1 MEAIKR
7 IYLCGFNNFPRGSAS
22 ANYVQYLSLALA
34 EAGYKVIIVS
44 NINEVEHDY
53 LKRFLSRTNGRIEVR
68 PLIMSKQKAIHFFEY
83 RFCLAKKI
91 TDVLQ
96 HEKVTSLDIV
106 ISYSSNC
113 TLNEGLLHFCKK
125 KKIPCGACIVEWY
138 PVEYFGGDKKAYA
151 EYRYLFEKLFTQYDF
166 LLPISSKIEAYFAS
180 HSSCRLLR
188 IPILA
193 DSEEYPVK
201 PKKTGE
207 TWKII
212 YPANG
217 KIKDSLS
224 RMIKAISMLNDE
236 LLSKVE
242 FHVFGVKEKYIR
254 ESITQKEYER
264 LRRSL
269 VLHSW
274 LTYDELIALYNDAH
288 YLLLAREDNQ
298 LTQANFPS
306 KVIESMTHSV
316 IPIVSD
322 VGDYTRMYLKNG
334 YDSLFIHGCSEEQI
348 AEALKRA
355 CSMKDSDYMT
365 MSGHAYH
372 TIQESFDYKTWS
384 ERLKCF
390 MNQIPGGSYD
400 VK

>member
-1 MEAIKR
+1 MEDMKR
-7 IYLCGFNNFPRGSAS
+7 IYICGFNSFPRGAAS

-44 NINEVEHDY
+44 NINEMEHDY
-53 LKRFLSRTNGRIEVR
+53 LNRFLSRTNGKIEVQ
-68 PLIMSKQKAIHFFEY
+68 PLLMSKQKAIHYLEY

-91 TDVLQ
+91 TDVLDRQ
-96 HEKVTSLDIV
+96 KVTSSDIV

-113 TLNEGLLHFCKK
+113 KLNKGLLRFSKK
-125 KKIPCGACIVEWY
+125 KRIPCGACIVEWY
-138 PVEYFGGDKKAYA
+138 PVEYFGGDEKAYA
-151 EYRYLFEKLFTQYDF
+151 VYRYLFEKLFVQYDF
-166 LLPISSKIEAYFAS
+166 LLPISSKIEDYFAS
-180 HSSCRLLR
+180 HSNSHLFRV
-188 IPILA
+188 PILA
-193 DSEEYPVK
+193 DLEEYPAK
-201 PKKTGE
+201 PKKIGE

-224 RMIKAISMLNDE
+224 QMIKSVSMLDD
-236 LLSKVE
+236 LLLNKVE
-242 FHVFGVKEKYIR
+242 LHVFGVKEKNIR
-254 ESITQKEYER
+254 KIIPQKDYER
-264 LRRSL
+264 LERSL
-269 VLHSW
+269 ILHSW

-306 KVIESMTHSV
+306 KVIESMTYSV

-322 VGDYTRMYLKNG
+322 VGDYTRLYLKDG

-348 AEALKRA
+348 TEALKKA
-355 CSMKDSDYMT
+355 CSMSPSDYMT
-365 MSGHAYH
+365 MSRHAYQ
-372 TIQESFDYKTWS
+372 TIQKSFDYKIWA

-390 MNQIPGGSYD
+390 LDQSLGGSDD